1 MDTARM
7 NSFVDYPPILN
18 GESITCSSSANHHH
32 RHHSPPPMGLQP
44 PSSRAL
50 CGSGYGAQNFSAGN
64 YNHYLLS
71 QEAEIS
77 EGYSPCAPTLYWANV
92 SSSMVQHPQSY
103 GGGTSRSAQYIH
115 LSFGEEQNLTL
126 TDFSQLSQPLSPLHF
141 AHPES
146 FTSPSLEE
154 SPPAQ
159 TFDWMKVKRN
169 PPKTGKAGY
178 VGQPNT
184 VRTNVTTKQLMELEK
199 EFHFNKYITR
209 ACRVEIVAS
218 VQLSETQVKMW
229 FLNCRMKQKK
239 KEKEGLL
246 PISQRLARV
255 APTVLTGFS
264 DVSQPSMHQGPFVV
278 SALDLSGPRTLVE
291 LEPDIR
297 PPDVPAD
304 YIRSNET
311 TCH

>member
-1 MDTARM
+1 MVGRGVQSSHLHHQADTSYQHYP
-7 NSFVDYPPILN
+7 NLGLSFSHP
-18 GESITCSSSANHHH
+18 
-32 RHHSPPPMGLQP
+32 R
-44 PSSRAL
+44 

-126 TDFSQLSQPLSPLHF
+126 TNFSQLSQPLSPLHF

-184 VRTNVTTKQLMELEK
+184 VRTNFTTKQLMELEK

-246 PISQRLARV
+246 PISQV
-255 APTVLTGFS
+255 TPTGSEDRGLQKVQLILIFS
-264 DVSQPSMHQGPFVV
+264 
-278 SALDLSGPRTLVE
+278 RN
-291 LEPDIR
+291 I
-297 PPDVPAD
+297 
-304 YIRSNET
+304 
-311 TCH
+311 